1 MILNNT
7 KSADMKEIA
16 LITGASSGIGYEIA
30 KLFAAEK
37 IDLLI
42 VARDEQKLLSIKNE
56 FEEQFKINVYIVAAD
71 LSSNE
76 GIQPIHEVVNSN
88 TLIVNYLVNNAG
100 FGDYGAFIDRSM
112 EKYKDMIQLNILS
125 LTELCHHYGK
135 EMVGRGKGRIL
146 NVASMAGLQPDP
158 NFAVYGATKAFVI
171 SVSEAIHKE
180 FEHTGVTVTVLSPGA
195 TASNFMERADMKNA
209 KLYASGVMTSSDVAR
224 EGYNGMM
231 KGKLHVIPGF
241 KNKILG
247 FLSGIT
253 PPGRLRLEIAAKIMA
268 EK

>member
-1 MILNNT
+1 
-7 KSADMKEIA
+7 MKEIA

-30 KLFAAEK
+30 KLFAADK

-42 VARDEQKLLSIKNE
+42 VARSEIKLLEIKKE
-56 FEEQFKINVYIVAAD
+56 FEEKFTVDVFTVVAD

-76 GIQPIHEVVNSN
+76 GIQSVYEVIHSN
-88 TLIVNYLVNNAG
+88 NLIVNYLVNNAG

-112 EKYKDMIQLNILS
+112 EKYKEMVHLNILS
-125 LTELCHHYGK
+125 LTELSYYYGK
-135 EMVGRGKGRIL
+135 EMVKRGKGRIL

-158 NFAVYGATKAFVI
+158 NFAVYGATKSYVI
-171 SVSEAIHKE
+171 SLTEAIHKE
-180 FEHTGVTVTVLSPGA
+180 FETSGVTVTVLSPGA
-195 TASNFMERADMKNA
+195 TASNFMERADMSNA
-209 KLYASGVMTSSDVAR
+209 KLYASGVMTSQDVAR
-224 EGYNGMM
+224 EGYHGMM

-247 FLSGIT
+247 FFSGIM
-253 PPGRLRLEIAAKIMA
+253 PPGKLRLIVAAKIMA